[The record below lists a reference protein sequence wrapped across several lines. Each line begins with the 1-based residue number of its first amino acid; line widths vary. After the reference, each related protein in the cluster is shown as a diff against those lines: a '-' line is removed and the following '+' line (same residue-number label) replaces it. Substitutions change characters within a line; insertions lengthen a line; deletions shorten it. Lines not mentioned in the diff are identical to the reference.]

1 VSRVQFNQ
9 VFILL
14 LLLSFLSAF
23 VLPRRM
29 TDLGR
34 MQLQT
39 LLIPLSSPTYHLAN
53 AVRNHFQP
61 HALEDTRP
69 MQTIAQ
75 ENLALKQQIQQMSA
89 AIEDLK
95 QRVGERESLGG
106 FETYCTRFE
115 VTGADSDNREGLII
129 AGAGFTAL
137 NVDQPVPVLSSGV
150 VIDLIGRIT
159 AVGPLAARVRL
170 ITDAGFTVTAH
181 FKSYS
186 QPGGFRENPN
196 LLAIV
201 KGRGKGEMSIQNL
214 FIKDVRDTKLA
225 PGDWVVLSDDTWPRS
240 LQGIRIGR
248 IASIEPLPQQS
259 LFADIR
265 LAPEQDLMHL
275 NDVWVMLRQP

>member
-1 VSRVQFNQ
+1 MSRVQFNQ
-9 VFILL
+9 VFIVL

-23 VLPRRM
+23 ILPRRM

-39 LLIPLSSPTYHLAN
+39 LLIPISQPTYTLAN
-53 AVRNHFQP
+53 AIRNHFQP
-61 HALEDTRP
+61 HTPEDTRP
-69 MQTIAQ
+69 LETIEQ
-75 ENLALKQQIQQMSA
+75 ENLGLKQQIQEMSTQ
-89 AIEDLK
+89 IEDLK
-95 QRVGERESLGG
+95 QRAGERESLGG

-115 VTGADSDNREGLII
+115 VTAADSDNREGLTI
-129 AGAGFTAL
+129 AGTRFSAL
-137 NVDQPVPVLSSGV
+137 NVDQPVPVLSSGA

-159 AVGPLAARVRL
+159 AVSALSARVRL

-186 QPGGFRENPN
+186 PSTGFQENPN

-201 KGRGKGEMSIQNL
+201 KGRGTGEMSIQNL
-214 FIKDVRDTKLA
+214 FIKDVHNANLA
-225 PGDWVVLSDDTWPRS
+225 PGDWVVLSDDTWPHA

-248 IASIEPLPQQS
+248 ISSIDPLPQQS